1 MTLKRKFWE
10 PIAWILCVVNIVGV
24 WFAAR
29 PAETWH
35 ATVHALLAVLFALWA
50 QRLRSRKRAA

>member
-1 MTLKRKFWE
+1 MTFKPRIWE
-10 PIAWILCVVNIVGV
+10 PIAWILCVVNILAV

-35 ATVHALLAVLFALWA
+35 ATAHALLAVLFGVWA
-50 QRLRSRKRAA
+50 QRLRSRRQV